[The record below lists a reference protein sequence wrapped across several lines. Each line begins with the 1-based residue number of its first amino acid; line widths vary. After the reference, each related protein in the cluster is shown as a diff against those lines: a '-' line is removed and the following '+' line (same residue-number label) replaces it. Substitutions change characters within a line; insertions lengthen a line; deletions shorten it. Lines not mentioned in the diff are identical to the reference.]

1 MVLNY
6 YENLKKVIVPKEHK
20 FIMYNI
26 ISMII
31 AILSLVASVWGLII
45 ATKVKEAVEDT
56 KKVMYIRN
64 RREDL
69 LLQLNVISKECTSDN
84 ASALLLIMEQI
95 KNEVKFSQVEKDL
108 IAESHFNLKR
118 CYHDIISNYSINKA
132 RNEQIYTEA
141 YGAVLSVL
149 SAIQE

>member
-1 MVLNY
+1 M
-6 YENLKKVIVPKEHK
+6 
-20 FIMYNI
+20 MYNT

-31 AILSLVASVWGLII
+31 AILSLVASVWGLNI
-45 ATKVKEAVEDT
+45 ATKVKEAVEET

-69 LLQLNVISKECTSDN
+69 LLQLNVINKECTPDN
-84 ASALLLIMEQI
+84 ASKLLLIMEQI
-95 KNEVKFSQVEKDL
+95 KNEVKFSQEEKDL
-108 IAESHFNLKR
+108 IAESHSNLKR
-118 CYHDIISNYSINKA
+118 CYHNIISNYNLYKA
-132 RNEQIYTEA
+132 ENEQNYIEA